1 MKFRKILTLVF
12 LTNLLFMAADAL
24 SETNRK
30 IAMSVATWNVE
41 HLAAVNGTG
50 CKARNA
56 EQMSA
61 LQDYARSIDAD
72 VVALQEVGSKEA
84 VELLFP
90 AAHWQV
96 IMSTRPD
103 NDPFECRRSGNPST
117 QQKIAFAVRKPIK
130 VLDVNPVE
138 GLGLE
143 MVGLRYGLAIRVA
156 TPLGE
161 TDILNVHMKSGCF
174 VDDYSQSDRES
185 CQIFANQ
192 VPVLLD
198 WVKQKEQS
206 GKPYIMTGDFNHR
219 LSAPYNR
226 LTRDLKAAAP
236 ELKVATRDLLNCH
249 PRYPA
254 PIDHILMRG
263 AGSQPSLQVRNH
275 YFDDMDEEDMLSDHC
290 AMSLTFQ
297 Q

>member
-1 MKFRKILTLVF
+1 MTFRKILTLVF
-12 LTNLLFMAADAL
+12 LSNLVVMAPDAL
-24 SETNRK
+24 SETSNR
-30 IAMSVATWNVE
+30 IAMSVATWNIE
-41 HLAAVNGTG
+41 HLAVVNGTG

-56 EQMSA
+56 EQMTA
-61 LQDYARSIDAD
+61 LANYASSINAD
-72 VVALQEVGSKEA
+72 VIALQEVGSRDA

-90 AAHWQV
+90 ASQWQV

-103 NDPFECRRSGNPST
+103 NEPFECRRSGNPST

-130 VLDVNPVE
+130 VLSVNPVE
-138 GLGLE
+138 ALGLE

-161 TDILNVHMKSGCF
+161 TEILNVHMKSGCF

-185 CQIFANQ
+185 CEIFANQ

-198 WVKQKEQS
+198 WVKRQEQS
-206 GKPYIMTGDFNHR
+206 GTPYIMTGDFNHR

-249 PRYPA
+249 PRYLA
-254 PIDHILMRG
+254 PIDHIIVRG
-263 AGSQPSLQVRNH
+263 TEALPAFDVTNH

-290 AMSLTFQ
+290 AMSLSF
-297 Q
+297 